1 MGNQT
6 RDANVDIR
14 ERNLTIA
21 MARKSLKGLPQHPL
35 AGGFSLRWF
44 CPGDESLWRSIQ
56 VAADPYNHF
65 DEGRFARE
73 FGADTVRLQERQ
85 CFLCS
90 PEGEAVGTATGWSG
104 QAVAEEIARV
114 HWVAILPGFQ
124 GRGLSK
130 PLLTAVCERL
140 RALGHERVFL
150 TTSTARIVAIRL
162 YLGYGFEPLVRSPGE
177 ESSWRELEPHLR
189 GSGR

>member
-1 MGNQT
+1 
-6 RDANVDIR
+6 
-14 ERNLTIA
+14 
-21 MARKSLKGLPQHPL
+21 MARDSLEAMPQYSLPE
-35 AGGFSLRWF
+35 GFSLRW
-44 CPGDESLWRSIQ
+44 CRPGDETLWRSIQ
-56 VAADPYNHF
+56 LAADSYNHF

-85 CFLCS
+85 CFLFS
-90 PEGEAVGTATGWSG
+90 PDGEAIGTATGWWG
-104 QAVAEEIARV
+104 QAVAEEIGRV
-114 HWVAILPGFQ
+114 HWVAIVPAFQ

-177 ESSWRELEPHLR
+177 DASWRELEPHLR
-189 GSGR
+189 GARR